1 MKRIKMLIREVLT
14 IFRDEGKREA
24 FRFLCKERL
33 KADSYCIQKI
43 RKRREIFFFCGSCC
57 TAAKEQSLQ
66 KCNKQGKDGGKKSF
80 YKKYYEVAALEKKDF
95 SLKKFVQLHEFFQ
108 RKAKKTKNKKM
119 GFKRSF

>member
-1 MKRIKMLIREVLT
+1 MLIREVLT